1 MGCGPNCVAGA
12 ATTMQLSDGRQD
24 VMQGRELQVVLH
36 GKAPRECLRDTDL
49 PSRDRPRP
57 SKSAQ
62 GYLAEGGT
70 KFSPSKRSADCL

>member
-1 MGCGPNCVAGA
+1 
-12 ATTMQLSDGRQD
+12 MQLSDGRQD

-36 GKAPRECLRDTDL
+36 GNAPRECLRDTDL

-57 SKSAQ
+57 LKSAQ

-70 KFSPSKRSADCL
+70 RLLLNKISADYL